1 MFPEHSLC
9 SGHCAM
15 SKGKVHGG
23 VIIMKK
29 ITAQGGVIKII
40 IRAPTY
46 CASYYVSG
54 PIVSMLQDCL
64 A

>member
-1 MFPEHSLC
+1 
-9 SGHCAM
+9 M

-23 VIIMKK
+23 VIIIMKK

-40 IRAPTY
+40 RIIRAPTY

-54 PIVSMLQDCL
+54 PMVCMLQGRL